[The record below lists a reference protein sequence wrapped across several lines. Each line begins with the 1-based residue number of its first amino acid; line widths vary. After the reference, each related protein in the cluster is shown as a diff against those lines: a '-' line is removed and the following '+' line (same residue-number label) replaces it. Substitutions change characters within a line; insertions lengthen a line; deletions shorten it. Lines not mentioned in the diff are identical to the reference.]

1 MQISFHSTKYNYQWS
16 VKQDDIFPPYFS
28 QIHKTSH
35 HLVTNSNFCSMNF
48 PSSALADPEEVV
60 CEGSW
65 ATSHKICRFKSCLI
79 WHNNSC
85 NDRIPSYYSTG
96 WFLFPWY
103 CRQQL
108 VIAYLD
114 VKHTLALYCKPEA
127 LTSVHTLNTWWKK
140 LTLWDVACNLKI
152 MKGGGMGPSIR
163 KFLQKKR
170 RTRCFPN

>member
-28 QIHKTSH
+28 QIHQTSH
-35 HLVTNSNFCSMNF
+35 HLVTNSNFCSVNF
-48 PSSALADPEEVV
+48 PSSALADPKEVV

-108 VIAYLD
+108 YAATSYCILRCKTHPCPLLQTRSID
-114 VKHTLALYCKPEA
+114 QCSHIKH
-127 LTSVHTLNTWWKK
+127 V
-140 LTLWDVACNLKI
+140 
-152 MKGGGMGPSIR
+152 MKEVDLMRCGM
-163 KFLQKKR
+163 
-170 RTRCFPN
+170 